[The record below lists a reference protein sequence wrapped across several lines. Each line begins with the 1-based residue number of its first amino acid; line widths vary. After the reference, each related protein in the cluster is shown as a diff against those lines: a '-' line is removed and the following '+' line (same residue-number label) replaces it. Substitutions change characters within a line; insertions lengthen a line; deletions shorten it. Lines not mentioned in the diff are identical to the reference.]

1 MRGTQT
7 YVAAYLQRSARRGAC
22 AAAGSSACRY
32 RLGNGPVT
40 APGAHSQYA
49 QAVPGSEPAGQTA
62 RPHRAE
68 LCIWPA
74 STQAAGSGCL
84 RPCRSEEH
92 KSELKSLMRIS
103 YAVSCLKIN
112 KTNK

>member
-1 MRGTQT
+1 MLATQT
-7 YVAAYLQRSARRGAC
+7 DVAAYLQRSTRRGAC

-68 LCIWPA
+68 
-74 STQAAGSGCL
+74 
-84 RPCRSEEH
+84 PCRSEEH
-92 KSELKSLMRIS
+92 TSEPQSLMRLS
-103 YAVSCLKIN
+103 YAVFRLTKKTPIRHQRN
-112 KTNK
+112 KLPKVS